1 MKKYIIYFILLII
14 LSSAVYV
21 YSDDITVLP
30 ESYDTYQ
37 EMKEL
42 LQKRAIEYPDIMVL
56 EDIGDSWE
64 KANGYRDY
72 DIWAVKLYNTKE
84 RKEKPKSRILIIGGI
99 DGSKPISVEIVLSQL
114 DYLLNHYGNDKQ
126 ITILLNEIEFWF
138 IPMLNPD
145 GISSTHRGLSWSC
158 NGNDID
164 GNAYLYELND
174 GVDLNRNFDW
184 EWNNDII
191 DEGNDRLYNTGKA
204 GEKPFSEPETQ
215 AIRDLVDNI
224 SFDYAISYHSM
235 KDRAY
240 IFFPYI
246 YPDGTISDDVDGLFL
261 LSSMMMMM
269 SFQLNK
275 TYQAIYGSA
284 LDANERNWLYA
295 QGIYTFSIGVL
306 DFPYAEIEMLDS
318 ICREN
323 LTSFL
328 YLAEYVKENGKILP
342 TAKNLEKGRY
352 HPIQNDYL
360 LFKAHNCE
368 MGGEFDLA
376 ISYYKELL
384 QIEPQNAEAMND
396 LAYLYALQNTNIDEA
411 IYLSEKANKLVPND
425 GNYLDTLGWLY
436 YLEGKYQSAYDV
448 LTRAAKLVGAIEIY
462 DHLAE
467 TCIKLG
473 RIDEAI
479 AVWKVALTI
488 GGGEYIEKKIELY
501 KQNEE

>member
-1 MKKYIIYFILLII
+1 MKKYISYLILLII

-21 YSDDITVLP
+21 NSDDITVLP
-30 ESYDTYQ
+30 NSYHTYQ

-42 LQKRAIEYPDIMVL
+42 LQKRAIEHPDIMVL

-72 DIWAVKLYNTKE
+72 DIWAVKLYSSKGKN
-84 RKEKPKSRILIIGGI
+84 EKPKSRILIIGGVN
-99 DGSKPISVEIVLSQL
+99 GSEPVSVEIVLSQL

-126 ITILLNEIEFWF
+126 ITILLNEIEIWF

-145 GISSTHRGLSWSC
+145 GISSTHRGLSWRC

-164 GNAYLYELND
+164 DNGYLYELND

-191 DEGNDRLYNTGKA
+191 DEANGKLYNAGRAGK
-204 GEKPFSEPETQ
+204 KPFSEPETQ

-235 KDRAY
+235 KAGAY
-240 IFFPYI
+240 ILFPYI
-246 YPDGTISDDVDGLFL
+246 YPDGILSDDVDGLFL
-261 LSSMMMMM
+261 LSSMM

-284 LDANERNWLYA
+284 LGGKERNWLYA
-295 QGIYTFSIGVL
+295 QGIYTFTIGVL
-306 DFPYAEIEMLDS
+306 DFPHIETQTLDKT
-318 ICREN
+318 CKEN
-323 LTSFL
+323 LITFL
-328 YLAEYVKENGKILP
+328 YFIEYVKENGKTLP

-352 HPIQNDYL
+352 RSIRNDYL
-360 LFKAHNCE
+360 LFKAHNYE

-384 QIEPQNAEAMND
+384 EIEPQNAEAMND

-411 IYLSEKANKLVPND
+411 IYLSEKANKLVLND

-467 TCIKLG
+467 SCIKLN

-501 KQNEE
+501 KQNEK